1 MYYEEK
7 LIDGV
12 LHWRGTPDGEW
23 QLMSQERLTALVLE
37 LRQQRVVNTPMPY
50 VKPAWQRFYDQQR
63 PPWEPPFIVT
73 CKDQGS
79 V

>member
-23 QLMSQERLTALVLE
+23 QTMSQERLTALVLE

-50 VKPAWQRFYDQQR
+50 VKPAWQRFYEQEQ
-63 PPWEPPFIVT
+63 PWGPPFVVT
-73 CKDQGS
+73 CKGS
-79 V
+79 ESK

>member
-23 QLMSQERLTALVLE
+23 QPMSKERLTALVLE

-50 VKPAWQRFYDQQR
+50 VKPARQRFYEQQQ
-63 PPWEPPFIVT
+63 PWAPPFIVT
-73 CKDQGS
+73 CKDQAS
-79 V
+79 E